1 MNNNIAAVS
10 FKLTKIYSDATLMD
24 PLNFFIDCQDQYRG
38 QRKKGSM
45 ILLSLAGL
53 HFAAV
58 TVAAWCGTNVMLRK
72 PFLCMSSVHSVIAR
86 QAKAEPF
93 V

>member
-1 MNNNIAAVS
+1 MLLLWILLIFSLIV
-10 FKLTKIYSDATLMD
+10 KINTD
-24 PLNFFIDCQDQYRG
+24 G